1 MPVRRVALGEVG
13 ELVRENIRYIRTDKE
28 LTQAELATVA
38 DLPSQSITE
47 IENGARR
54 VNVDDLVAIARAL
67 GVPFSRLL
75 GASK

>member
-1 MPVRRVALGEVG
+1 MPIRRVALGEIG
-13 ELVRENIRYIRTDKE
+13 EVVRENIRIIRTEKE
-28 LTQAELATVA
+28 LTQAELANMA

-67 GVPFSRLL
+67 GVPFSKIL
-75 GASK
+75 GANK